1 MHTKK
6 YHWLLYLI
14 AATISITVAVQVYWN
29 QKNYAQNK
37 QRILNEIQISLDN
50 AVETYYTQIVKTAD
64 MSYFNHFS
72 DSIHMPKDID
82 TLIVL
87 VDSIQMKS
95 KAPQKEQ
102 QMKFKM
108 QHFIID
114 ADRITD
120 ESANIEIEVNDKM
133 KGFVNSVLLSMRK
146 HPLNLEDI
154 KKELDKEL
162 QRKNIRAPFGFIHF
176 ENDRIKN
183 SFHTTITA
191 KEGSISMLSKST
203 FLKSNE
209 KLQLFIENPIKEVFK
224 RSLTGILLSFALT
237 LLVISLLFYL
247 LKIIHNQKALAII
260 KNDLISNI
268 THEFKTPITT
278 VTAALEAINTFNAID
293 DKEKTKKYI
302 SISNFQLGK
311 LNGMVE
317 KLLETATLDSEQLLL
332 KKETVDVI
340 PLIKNIF
347 SNDSAIPSQ
356 KQLKF
361 HSSKDGISMDI
372 DPFHFENAIRNLID
386 NAIKYGGNEIEI
398 QVAQI
403 PKKLEIIISDSG
415 NGIDK
420 TQRDKIFDK
429 FYRIPEGNTHT
440 VKGFGIGLYYT
451 KTIIEKHGGTI
462 LLVPNNEQ
470 TTFKITLPL

>member
-1 MHTKK
+1 M
-6 YHWLLYLI
+6 
-14 AATISITVAVQVYWN
+14 
-29 QKNYAQNK
+29 
-37 QRILNEIQISLDN
+37 
-50 AVETYYTQIVKTAD
+50 
-64 MSYFNHFS
+64 
-72 DSIHMPKDID
+72 
-82 TLIVL
+82 
-87 VDSIQMKS
+87 
-95 KAPQKEQ
+95 
-102 QMKFKM
+102 
-108 QHFIID
+108 
-114 ADRITD
+114 
-120 ESANIEIEVNDKM
+120 
-133 KGFVNSVLLSMRK
+133 
-146 HPLNLEDI
+146 
-154 KKELDKEL
+154 
-162 QRKNIRAPFGFIHF
+162 
-176 ENDRIKN
+176 
-183 SFHTTITA
+183 
-191 KEGSISMLSKST
+191 
-203 FLKSNE
+203 
-209 KLQLFIENPIKEVFK
+209 
-224 RSLTGILLSFALT
+224 
-237 LLVISLLFYL
+237 
-247 LKIIHNQKALAII
+247 
-260 KNDLISNI
+260 
-268 THEFKTPITT
+268 
-278 VTAALEAINTFNAID
+278 
-293 DKEKTKKYI
+293 
-302 SISNFQLGK
+302 
-311 LNGMVE
+311 
-317 KLLETATLDSEQLLL
+317 
-332 KKETVDVI
+332 I